1 MTSVGIPSGTPL
13 SQSTVIVDAVCV
25 LVSSS
30 CENPDFAADFVEFLL
45 SDEVA
50 RVFRNMTDMSS
61 IPTGVIA
68 YPANTSIAFVSNQ
81 PSGLSSLVEGIQ
93 LISALEGLVIPW
105 VSIDKLAYSNPAF
118 DSKFTRIIR
127 SVGNDC
133 SVEDIYR
140 ALVDLGSE
148 LTVE

>member
-1 MTSVGIPSGTPL
+1 MSWCRPR
-13 SQSTVIVDAVCV
+13 ARA
-25 LVSSS
+25 
-30 CENPDFAADFVEFLL
+30 DFAADFVEFLL

-133 SVEDIYR
+133 SVER
-140 ALVDLGSE
+140 HLSGSGRFGKR
-148 LTVE
+148 TDGRIMARI